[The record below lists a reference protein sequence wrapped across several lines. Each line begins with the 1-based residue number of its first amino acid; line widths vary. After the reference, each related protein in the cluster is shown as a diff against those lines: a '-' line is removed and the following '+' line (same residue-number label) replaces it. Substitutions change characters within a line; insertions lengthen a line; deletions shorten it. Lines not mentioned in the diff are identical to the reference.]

1 MGEDATL
8 FSHAWAHG
16 GRKFR
21 VEERVF
27 APDDEIFAPDDD
39 PHARREAARFVLSVD
54 GDAFGALNDASSL
67 DVAERR
73 SIEARL
79 AKDVRDAKRDAP
91 PRASTKPS
99 AAAPAP
105 PSVPPPTSPEVGVVA
120 ANGLAARVECSL
132 GPGVLGPS
140 AGVATNS
147 VRRRP
152 RRLIQKGET
161 ARNASES
168 SSGGDRSNAT
178 PSSARRQTRDAGGEM
193 ALANDDRC
201 LRVVVARAS
210 VKASSAG
217 VSVGDVLL
225 SLNARALP
233 PKLDAGELMALL
245 RGNPRY
251 MLSPVDACLWR
262 PRVAAANGASAAPR
276 GRETSVGSYS
286 PGRTR
291 RRRAVLAAA
300 GPYSP
305 PSTERLPQV
314 RGRGVP
320 GERRGRRVAARR
332 RLVRR
337 AAGPA
342 GLLRGD
348 GRAGGRGRD
357 GS

>member
-91 PRASTKPS
+91 PPRASTKPS

-105 PSVPPPTSPEVGVVA
+105 PSVPPPSSPEVGVVA

-140 AGVATNS
+140 C
-147 VRRRP
+147 RRRDEFRSP
-152 RRLIQKGET
+152 
-161 ARNASES
+161 ASPTTDS
-168 SSGGDRSNAT
+168 KGGDRS
-178 PSSARRQTRDAGGEM
+178 E
-193 ALANDDRC
+193 
-201 LRVVVARAS
+201 RV
-210 VKASSAG
+210 
-217 VSVGDVLL
+217 
-225 SLNARALP
+225 
-233 PKLDAGELMALL
+233 
-245 RGNPRY
+245 
-251 MLSPVDACLWR
+251 
-262 PRVAAANGASAAPR
+262 
-276 GRETSVGSYS
+276 
-286 PGRTR
+286 
-291 RRRAVLAAA
+291 
-300 GPYSP
+300 
-305 PSTERLPQV
+305 
-314 RGRGVP
+314 
-320 GERRGRRVAARR
+320 
-332 RLVRR
+332 
-337 AAGPA
+337 
-342 GLLRGD
+342 
-348 GRAGGRGRD
+348 
-357 GS
+357 